1 MRAVVISIMVR
12 YAGKS
17 GYGRSI
23 ALAIQSAPEWLDA
36 GRQTR
41 EPVRMDLQ
49 AFLKVCDQFKLGD
62 LVTEQPHPETVGL
75 AELAQRDLPAAIE
88 CFHRADRLAI
98 DTLASRLAPA
108 PAMVSAMRRT
118 LDGGGRI
125 FIAGC
130 GATGR
135 LALSLE
141 TFAREA
147 WLPEDQ
153 PDSVM
158 SFMAG
163 GDAALIRSIEA
174 FEDFPSYGARQLME
188 LGFRDSDLLV
198 AITEGGETP
207 FVIGACEK
215 AAEVATEAPWFLFC
229 NPPEVLRRV
238 AERSRRVL
246 DSDRIR
252 SFCLEVG
259 PMALS
264 GSTRLQATTV
274 QMLVAGACLS
284 EALGHESAAS
294 LFDQFSLLI
303 SRHDPAFLAPF
314 IEAEATV
321 YQAGDHV
328 LYQTDAYGITV
339 LTDTTERSPTFSLAP
354 FENTRRPA
362 DPPSLCYLSLPE
374 APDSAS
380 AWHHL
385 LHRAPRTLEWPEV
398 GDRAT
403 LATLLGHDISATAP
417 EWRAARHPGVRQLPY
432 LVHGEGP
439 ILEFGGLTHDL
450 GLGEAPLL
458 LRHLMLKCC
467 LNLQSTLVMGRIG
480 RFESNLMTYVRPS
493 NYKLIDRA
501 ARYAQNKFLQETGKP
516 LSYEEAVRQAFENL
530 A

>member
-1 MRAVVISIMVR
+1 
-12 YAGKS
+12 
-17 GYGRSI
+17 
-23 ALAIQSAPEWLDA
+23 
-36 GRQTR
+36 
-41 EPVRMDLQ
+41 MDLQ
-49 AFLKVCDQFKLGD
+49 TFLKVCDQFKLGD
-62 LVTEQPHPETVGL
+62 LVTEKPHPETIGL

-88 CFHRADRLAI
+88 CFHTVDQLAVDRLAQR
-98 DTLASRLAPA
+98 LEPASAL
-108 PAMVSAMRRT
+108 VSAMRRT
-118 LDGGGRI
+118 FDRGGRV
-125 FIAGC
+125 FIVGC

-147 WLPEDQ
+147 WLREDQ
-153 PDSVM
+153 ADSVVA
-158 SFMAG
+158 FMTG

-174 FEDFPSYGARQLME
+174 FEDFPEYGARQLTE
-188 LGFRDSDLLV
+188 LGFAESDLLV

-215 AAEVATEAPWFLFC
+215 AAELAVEPPWFLFC

-246 DSDRIR
+246 DSERIH

-284 EALGHESAAS
+284 EALGHESAES
-294 LFDQFSLLI
+294 LFDQFAAFI
-303 SRHDPAFLAPF
+303 NAHDPVFLTPF

-328 LYQTDAYGITV
+328 LYETDAYGITV

-354 FENTRRPA
+354 FENANRPT
-362 DPPSLCYLSLPE
+362 DPPSLCYLCLPD
-374 APDSAS
+374 AADSAA
-380 AWHHL
+380 AWHRL
-385 LHRAPRTLEWPEV
+385 LHRAPRTLEWPEL
-398 GDRAT
+398 GDKAT
-403 LATLLGHDISATAP
+403 LKTLLGHDISAAAP
-417 EWRAARHPGVRQLPY
+417 DWRAKRHSGVRQLPY
-432 LVHGEGP
+432 LVHGPGP
-439 ILEFGGLTHDL
+439 VLEFAGLTHDL
-450 GLGEAPLL
+450 GFEDAPLL

-501 ARYAQNKFLQETGKP
+501 ARYAQNKHLQETGKP
-516 LSYEEAVRQAFENL
+516 LPYEEAVRQAFAAL